1 MVPVV
6 VAVVVLMVGMVEDVQ
21 CNDSSRAVES
31 LVSFL
36 DALFL
41 IPSGP
46 RKAPGGQQA
55 PVEALT
61 SHLAFSSYYQLP
73 LSLGAYSMASDS
85 SHIYHPHNILQA

>member
-6 VAVVVLMVGMVEDVQ
+6 VAIVVLMVGMVEDVP
-21 CNDSSRAVES
+21 CNDSNRAVES
-31 LVSFL
+31 LTSFL

-41 IPSGP
+41 IPSGLS
-46 RKAPGGQQA
+46 KAPGGQQA
-55 PVEALT
+55 LVEALT
-61 SHLAFSSYYQLP
+61 SHLAFSGCYQLP